1 MIPPRQFFSKNKT
14 LGVHTSVCNIELEV
28 VAMCLLGSALPTPVS
43 LAFNSQQETGGG
55 DKITVSDSVMLLS
68 GKAKSDMPL

>member
-1 MIPPRQFFSKNKT
+1 M
-14 LGVHTSVCNIELEV
+14 CNIELEV

-55 DKITVSDSVMLLS
+55 GDKITVSDSVMLLS